1 VSEKHAV
8 ATSPRRKL
16 IKRLEALGV
25 EHRPVPGRNDG
36 FAGLFY
42 RGKAFAHFHN
52 DHELDIRLTRA
63 VIEREGLSHPRDSA
77 IHPDRSANSQ
87 WIEIRFTN
95 SKEVGDL
102 VRLVRIAIAL
112 L

>member
-1 VSEKHAV
+1 MA
-8 ATSPRRKL
+8 AISPRRKL

-25 EHRPVPGRNDG
+25 EHRSVPGRDDG

-63 VIEREGLSHPRDSA
+63 VIEREGLSHPNDSA
-77 IHPDRSANSQ
+77 VHPNRSAKSQ
-87 WIEIRFTN
+87 WIEIHFTT
-95 SKEVGDL
+95 SKEVDDI
-102 VRLVRIAIAL
+102 VRLVRIAIAQL
-112 L
+112 